1 MPLSFASFL
10 GQMVQNPA
18 LFSTVLLILAVLL
31 VNGWTD
37 APNAIAGVVVTG
49 ALPFRTAVVMA
60 AVCNFLGVLCVTSVN
75 ASVAETVYSIASF
88 GGGTGEAL
96 TALCAAM
103 TAIVLW
109 AGLAWLFGIPTSES
123 HALVAGISGAAVA
136 LEGSLSC
143 IRWDCW
149 ARVILGL
156 VLSTAA
162 GFWAGRGA
170 QSRLKAV
177 KLSDRTFLLA
187 QLPGAAVTAFLHGAQ
202 DGQKFIGVFLLGAA
216 LAQGRADEGTFLVPL
231 WLMALCA
238 FFMALGTLMGGRRII
253 DTVGREMVSL
263 GPREGLAADLGN
275 IACLFTATLLG
286 LPVSTTHT
294 RTCALSGTRA
304 RYGICAVR
312 SDHRR
317 VWGDT
322 VGAERKRSIRENSAT
337 EDIRNTAAHE
347 DAKKYIGK
355 QKSDMWSGFAVGF
368 WKGITCGAANLN
380 KSFQK
385 L

>member
-1 MPLSFASFL
+1 MEVLSMPLSFLDFL
-10 GQMVQNPA
+10 CQLMENPA
-18 LFSTVLLILAVLL
+18 LFGTVLLILAVLL

-49 ALPFRTAVVMA
+49 ALPFRPAVALA

-88 GGGTGEAL
+88 GGGPKAAL

-103 TAIVLW
+103 AAIVLW
-109 AGLAWLFGIPTSES
+109 AGLAWMFGIPTSES

-136 LEGSLSC
+136 LDGSLSC

-156 VLSTAA
+156 ILSSAA
-162 GFWAGRGA
+162 GFWAGRA
-170 QSRLKAV
+170 IQRRLRDIS
-177 KLSDRTFLLA
+177 LSERTFLLA
-187 QLPGAAVTAFLHGAQ
+187 QLPGAAAAAFLHGAQ
-202 DGQKFIGVFLLGAA
+202 DGQKFIGVFLLGTA
-216 LAQGRADEGTFLVPL
+216 LAQGRADEATFVIPL

-238 FFMALGTLMGGRRII
+238 VFMSLGTLMGGKKII

-275 IACLFTATLLG
+275 IVCLLCATLMG

-294 RTCALSGTRA
+294 RTSALLGVGSSGDSRPNWLVAGKIALTWALTFPGCMVIGYWTA
-304 RYGICAVR
+304 R
-312 SDHRR
+312 
-317 VWGDT
+317 
-322 VGAERKRSIRENSAT
+322 
-337 EDIRNTAAHE
+337 
-347 DAKKYIGK
+347 
-355 QKSDMWSGFAVGF
+355 GF
-368 WKGITCGAANLN
+368 L
-380 KSFQK
+380 S